1 MKLSCRA
8 SLIKPS
14 ATLAITAKA
23 KKLKAE
29 GKNVVSFGAG
39 EPDFDTPQY
48 IKEAVK
54 EALDKGFTKYTPVSG
69 IDALK
74 SALHDKFI
82 SDYGVNY
89 ENNEIIVSCGGKH
102 ALYNLFMVLLDKE
115 DEIIVPSPY
124 WVSYTEM
131 IKLAGGVPVI
141 ADTSAN
147 QFKLNLEIFKNH
159 VSKKTKGIIINS
171 PSNPTGKLMDEKD
184 LIEIAMFAIEKDL
197 LIITDDIYEKIIF
210 DNKRFFNVLMV
221 DKSLKENTVAINAVS
236 KTYSMTGFRI
246 GYAAGSKELIS
257 AMGNL
262 QSQSTSNPTSFA
274 QYGALSA
281 IKGNLDFT
289 VQMRDEFEKR
299 RNYMLDFFENEIKSI
314 IPIKPDGAFYIFADI
329 SNIFDESEGLIKSSS
344 EFCQYILGAYLVA
357 AIPGVEFGNDNFI
370 RLSFAAS
377 FETIKEGLHRIKEAV
392 NIQNIRKYYG
402 KDI

>member
-1 MKLSCRA
+1 MVKLSCRA

-23 KKLKAE
+23 KKLKEE

-102 ALYNLFMVLLDKE
+102 ALYNLFMVLLDE
-115 DEIIVPSPY
+115 GDEIIVPSPY

-147 QFKLNLEIFKNH
+147 QFKLNLEIFKSH

-171 PSNPTGKLMDEKD
+171 PSNPTGVLMDEKD
-184 LIEIAMFAIEKDL
+184 LIEIAMFAIGKDL

-210 DNKRFFNVLMV
+210 DNKQFFNVLMV
-221 DKSLKENTVAINAVS
+221 DKSLKENVIAINAVS

-329 SNIFDESEGLIKSSS
+329 SKIFDESEGLIKSST
-344 EFCQYILGAYLVA
+344 EFCQYLLEAYLVA

-370 RLSFAAS
+370 RLSFATG
-377 FETIKEGLHRIKEAV
+377 FDIIKEGLNRIKEAV
-392 NIQNIRKYYG
+392 DIKNIRKYFS
-402 KDI
+402 